1 MWYGF
6 ADVKAQARKDSACQV
21 DFLGSV
27 TRGAAPSQG
36 NGRRLSDG
44 GTGDLLA
51 RQVSWLEC
59 RISWRRRKN
68 AAVGKSGRQSS
79 N

>member
-6 ADVKAQARKDSACQV
+6 GDVKAQARKDSACQ
-21 DFLGSV
+21 DHFLGSV

-36 NGRRLSDG
+36 NGDKCL
-44 GTGDLLA
+44 TVVLA
-51 RQVSWLEC
+51 TSWLDKC
-59 RISWRRRKN
+59 HGSSVGYFGGRGKN
-68 AAVGKSGRQSS
+68 AAVGKSGWQCS